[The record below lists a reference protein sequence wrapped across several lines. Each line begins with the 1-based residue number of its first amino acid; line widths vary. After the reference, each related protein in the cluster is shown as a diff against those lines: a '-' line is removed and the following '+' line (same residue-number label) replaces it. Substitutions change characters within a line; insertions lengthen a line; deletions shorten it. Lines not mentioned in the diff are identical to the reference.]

1 MNITCVLIHGSA
13 LTAHAS
19 KRDVDVIFSGD
30 RTEATTIARAW
41 ADEHGCAG
49 LPLDI
54 HESDRGTRPDGTVFF
69 SVPSVPG
76 NGAPYEVIS
85 GQPEVFVREYTGL
98 ASLLRMR
105 ATASVIAAA
114 IRAQGRARIALV
126 GQNDEWGNYVD
137 GAVAL
142 RSAIRHAAQNGV
154 WEGLCV
160 EVPGVTR
167 LAETVAEFGVGRLS
181 KQTIDQIGRGGG
193 WVDVSFRG
201 CSTGSITV
209 GTHAREGDAWWAAPV
224 YLAED
229 IERGERPLG
238 VDAAEGVMATLGL
251 SEEVASRYTPPRAK
265 VRDGVGCV
273 PYGKD
278 AVRQEQPRLALRG
291 LDRRVVARAAEPHVR
306 SDASAVV
313 ADRVRRLVLDH
324 AQRLADHGDERVDA
338 VVVRDEHDLHRT

>member
-30 RTEATTIARAW
+30 RTKAAAIARAW

-54 HESDRGTRPDGTVFF
+54 HESDRGAWADGTMFF

-85 GQPEVFVREYTGL
+85 GQPKVFVREYTGL

-142 RSAIRHAAQNGV
+142 RSAIRHAMQNGV

-160 EVPGVTR
+160 DVPGVTR

-193 WVDVSFRG
+193 WVDITFDGNPRG
-201 CSTGSITV
+201 GVTAA
-209 GTHAREGDAWWAAPV
+209 THAREGDAWWASPQ
-224 YLAED
+224 YLAD
-229 IERGERPLG
+229 AIERGERSIA
-238 VDAAEGVMATLGL
+238 VDDRVLVRSYRRSLTPDGALLAITAEYDEGRVYDMREGECL
-251 SEEVASRYTPPRAK
+251 V
-265 VRDGVGCV
+265 
-273 PYGKD
+273 
-278 AVRQEQPRLALRG
+278 
-291 LDRRVVARAAEPHVR
+291 RVVNDTHWIDRGALTRISEAREAISSKDLCSVCGCAWTFHEMSPG
-306 SDASAVV
+306 
-313 ADRVRRLVLDH
+313 
-324 AQRLADHGDERVDA
+324 GDII
-338 VVVRDEHDLHRT
+338 HPGH